1 MAGNRPVVSEY
12 VEVSNEL
19 ESTLNKVRDA
29 TDQYNETLSANKIAM
44 KTLMDMYKI
53 SADDINGQGEAIK
66 DLIKRKEQE
75 LADINK
81 EIATT
86 EDEIISRNK
95 RAEAVENEIKRLK
108 ELGRTNEK
116 AQEAANKIARQAAK
130 TQLDLEKQ
138 LSKSILELRQ
148 ASLEKDLELSR
159 LRFSWEC
166 QELENKLKYDKTL
179 TAESREA
186 INLLILNMEE
196 RRYKEESEIRQRWS
210 DKEFEEEAAM
220 RSTGSK
226 CGLMHKINCRLSAK
240 KKHSYLIMTFY
251 THLIRTRILRKMPP
265 KWILRSN
272 KWMLHKINFPK
283 YNQ

>member
-29 TDQYNETLSANKIAM
+29 TDRYNEALSANKIAM

-53 SADDINGQGEAIK
+53 STDDINGQGEAIK

-116 AQEAANKIARQAAK
+116 AQEAANKIARQAAR
-130 TQLDLEKQ
+130 TQLGLEKQ
-138 LSKSILELRQ
+138 L
-148 ASLEKDLELSR
+148 
-159 LRFSWEC
+159 
-166 QELENKLKYDKTL
+166 
-179 TAESREA
+179 
-186 INLLILNMEE
+186 
-196 RRYKEESEIRQRWS
+196 
-210 DKEFEEEAAM
+210 
-220 RSTGSK
+220 
-226 CGLMHKINCRLSAK
+226 
-240 KKHSYLIMTFY
+240 
-251 THLIRTRILRKMPP
+251 
-265 KWILRSN
+265 
-272 KWMLHKINFPK
+272 
-283 YNQ
+283 